1 VDGYMNV
8 YGLVAQPLGQGYGA
22 MLGGLWAV
30 GQPMPNLLARDRFA
44 VLSFRPE
51 NGDPRGTTI
60 LRPAYGPW
68 FDKQQAIQD
77 FLKYLAQFASPSIY
91 ATASENDT
99 KNGINVQNNDGTLT
113 NTPAVSVLLDTLLAF
128 QNGTAAAFPYGTLL
142 KVLES
147 SGEGQPFH
155 NAFTWCDQQITTA
168 VLHQTRATMEAQH
181 GSRADSETGQDI
193 LGTIQRQAKRAV
205 ATMIK
210 RDVLTPLVSY
220 NYGPDVARALTP
232 KVSLGSVEQHDFAAY
247 ATAIAAL
254 AKSGYLDASQY
265 AGIDEKL
272 NLPPRAEAA
281 DAGPATDPAVI
292 AENEEDD
299 ADEPI

>member
-1 VDGYMNV
+1 
-8 YGLVAQPLGQGYGA
+8 
-22 MLGGLWAV
+22 
-30 GQPMPNLLARDRFA
+30 
-44 VLSFRPE
+44 
-51 NGDPRGTTI
+51 
-60 LRPAYGPW
+60 
-68 FDKQQAIQD
+68 
-77 FLKYLAQFASPSIY
+77 
-91 ATASENDT
+91 
-99 KNGINVQNNDGTLT
+99 LT

-210 RDVLTPLVSY
+210 RDD
-220 NYGPDVARALTP
+220 GPDVARALTP